1 MELKTLGKR
10 GGEKKENP
18 QSIEIKVGKTS
29 VLKIDS
35 DEDNTIKLS
44 LSDENGDKVEIFATE
59 FLAKGNDKIPDKV
72 FANFQHKMNEIN
84 IHLVANKEK
93 EKGMEVSFENDKEG
107 IFKIFPENLLKSLSK
122 GITSVFGVKEIMTIA
137 KDSGNEISEEDAEK
151 IIQENRETFS
161 WQQNFGLSYYSLK
174 VIRELKKQKQGVE
187 KIGKKKGS

>member
-1 MELKTLGKR
+1 MELKILGKR

>member
-1 MELKTLGKR
+1 MELKILGKR

-29 VLKIDS
+29 TLIIDS
-35 DEDNTIKLS
+35 DEANTVKLS
-44 LSDENGDKVEIFATE
+44 LTDENGDKVEIFATE

-174 VIRELKKQKQGVE
+174 VIRELKKQKQG
-187 KIGKKKGS
+187 GNKKC

>member
-1 MELKTLGKR
+1 MEIKILGKR

-18 QSIEIKVGKTS
+18 QSLEIKVGKTS

-35 DEDNTIKLS
+35 DEANTIKLS
-44 LSDENGDKVEIFATE
+44 LSDENGDTVELFAAE

-72 FANFQHKMNEIN
+72 FANFQHKMEEVN

-93 EKGMEVSFENDKEG
+93 EMEVSFENDKEG
-107 IFKIFPENLLKSLSK
+107 VFKIFSENLLKSLSK
-122 GITSVFGVKEIMTIA
+122 GITSVFGIKEIMTIA

-174 VIRELKKQKQGVE
+174 VIRELKKQKQG
-187 KIGKKKGS
+187 GK